1 MALAKACPNEYPY
14 PRPELQLESPFLP
27 LLEKRERLKFVSQH
41 ARLQVMSVNLRTLIV
56 NKSTKISE
64 IIEIFS
70 QSDTDL
76 LLVDENTIVTKPHLE
91 LLTDYP
97 RSSTTALVAPMFK
110 GDLRVTGDR
119 IAGASSKFHKL
130 DGGNNTFVGI
140 MRLSQN
146 QREAIIETLSKVTNS
161 ESYGEAIDLV
171 LVALVRAAIV
181 VTPASLTSAPFIR
194 SSDESAKEKVQSEI
208 NALNIAR
215 LRLKMANR
223 ANDGFF
229 SVFVLRKFSKLFT
242 WVAVR
247 LKMTPNQVTLISF
260 AIGLLSAYEFSRGDF
275 WSIFIGAALLQL
287 SIIIDCVD
295 GELARYTR
303 QFSALGAWL
312 DAITDRIKEYLVFF
326 ALAYGAEKNGHNLW
340 IPAMFMMVF
349 QTFRH
354 LSDYNFAR
362 INKVRSTNLPVID
375 FNQASDG
382 FIPVDKVKKSRFEYW
397 AKKALQFP
405 IGERWLVISASSV
418 IGGAAFT
425 FTVMPILATISIV
438 AIFRSR
444 VRKTLTWPKVR
455 VNKNLIDD
463 QLDYFK
469 NDNSTNR
476 FDWLEPSLLR
486 AFEGAFFIWV
496 ALITDVSRPVI
507 FLLLFS
513 ILFNH
518 YDNMYRALQ
527 NERKPKWLAIAGG
540 FILGR
545 IALVG
550 IFLALGW
557 SLVPLVW
564 YLGILFF
571 LVSSGQW
578 VAGHKARAK

>member
-1 MALAKACPNEYPY
+1 
-14 PRPELQLESPFLP
+14 
-27 LLEKRERLKFVSQH
+27 
-41 ARLQVMSVNLRTLIV
+41 MSVNLRTLVV

-70 QSDTDL
+70 EISTDL

-97 RSSTTALVAPMFK
+97 RGTTTALVAPLFN
-110 GDLRVTGDR
+110 GDVRVTGGR
-119 IAGASSKFHKL
+119 VAGASSKFHTLK
-130 DGGNNTFVGI
+130 GGNRTFVGI
-140 MRLSQN
+140 LRLSQN
-146 QREAIIETLSKVTNS
+146 QRDSIITTLSAVKDIET
-161 ESYGEAIDLV
+161 YGEAIDLV
-171 LVALVRAAIV
+171 LVALVRAAVIV
-181 VTPASLTSAPFIR
+181 SPASLTAAPFIR
-194 SSDESAKEKVQSEI
+194 SSDDSAKAKVQEEI
-208 NALNIAR
+208 NGLNIAR

-242 WVAVR
+242 WAAVR

-260 AIGLLSAYEFSRGDF
+260 AVGLLSAYEFSRGTF
-275 WSIFIGAALLQL
+275 WSIFAGAVLLQL
-287 SIIIDCVD
+287 SLIIDCVD

-326 ALAYGAEKNGHNLW
+326 ALAYGAAQNGRDLW

-362 INKVRSTNLPVID
+362 IKKVRSTDLPVID

-397 AKKALQFP
+397 SKKAVQFP

-425 FTVMPILATISIV
+425 FTIMPILALISIV
-438 AIFRSR
+438 LVFRAR
-444 VRKTLTWPKVR
+444 VRKSRTWPKIR

-463 QLDYFK
+463 QLDFFK
-469 NDNSTNR
+469 NKNSTNR
-476 FDWLEPSLLR
+476 FDWLEPSILR
-486 AFEGAFFIWV
+486 VIEGGVFIWAV
-496 ALITDVSRPVI
+496 SVTDLNRPAA
-507 FLLLFS
+507 FLLLFA
-513 ILFNH
+513 ILFGH
-518 YDNMYRALQ
+518 YDNLYRALQ
-527 NERKPKWLAIAGG
+527 GEHKPKWLSVAGG

-545 IALVG
+545 VVLLG

-557 SLVPLVW
+557 SIVPLVW
-564 YLGILFF
+564 YFSVLFF
-571 LVSSGQW
+571 VVSSIQW
-578 VAGHKARAK
+578 VAGHKARIK

>member
-1 MALAKACPNEYPY
+1 
-14 PRPELQLESPFLP
+14 
-27 LLEKRERLKFVSQH
+27 
-41 ARLQVMSVNLRTLIV
+41 MSVNLRTLVV

-70 QSDTDL
+70 QSETDL
-76 LLVDENTIVTKPHLE
+76 LLVDENTIVAKPHLE

-97 RSSTTALVAPMFK
+97 RSTTAALVAPMFK

-119 IAGASSKFHKL
+119 IASASSKFHKL
-130 DGGNNTFVGI
+130 EGGNNTFVGI

-146 QREAIIETLSKVTNS
+146 QREEIIQTLKEVINS

-194 SSDESAKEKVQSEI
+194 SSDELAKEKVQNEI
-208 NALNIAR
+208 NALKIAR

-242 WVAVR
+242 WAAVR
-247 LKMTPNQVTLISF
+247 LRMTPNQVTLISF
-260 AIGLLSAYEFSRGDF
+260 AIGLLSAYEFSRGNF
-275 WSIFIGAALLQL
+275 WSTFIGAVLLQL
-287 SIIIDCVD
+287 SIIVDCVD

-326 ALAYGAEKNGHNLW
+326 ALAYGAEKNGL
-340 IPAMFMMVF
+340 
-349 QTFRH
+349 
-354 LSDYNFAR
+354 
-362 INKVRSTNLPVID
+362 NKVRSTNLPVID

-382 FIPVDKVKKSRFEYW
+382 FVPVDKVKKSRFEYW

-405 IGERWLVISASSV
+405 IGERWLVISTSSV

-444 VRKTLTWPKVR
+444 IRKTLTWPKAR

-469 NDNSTNR
+469 NESSTNR

-507 FLLLFS
+507 FLLLFA

-527 NERKPKWLAIAGG
+527 NERKPKWLSIAGG
-540 FILGR
+540 YILGR